1 MRVRRRERPAA
12 VAASRSSPTLTA
24 SLTPRL
30 AASQRQQLSSPKQNV
45 VHKLSS
51 PQKFFPGSS
60 PHVNM
65 NVMSPA
71 SAAVP
76 GAPKLSSRAAS
87 QRWSATALVNSTTSG
102 EILLGHSSGP
112 YVAELRKENTK
123 PLAVRSSTLHERKL
137 VNKTISG
144 TVLHSS
150 TAPLEANRS
159 QPAAVV
165 SFNVYEDKKSRNSS
179 MRRSLSLVSADLLQE
194 APPTVSQTPALKIS
208 KYLMVEQNN
217 MTNKPM
223 KHMAA
228 AYCQAVTPDAKPFLR
243 KGRGIGP
250 GAGAAGVQKSKVVPG
265 SLDPAKFLNE
275 DIAIVTSLP
284 LEDVIPRSGDLSMD
298 TLKPEHHSAASQVAA
313 VNEVQAVVETSV
325 MTCCNNPINPPL
337 LLPEASPVVK
347 SNSLVELTED
357 VLREGDHDTET
368 DQVSPASF
376 EVHTEDYSCAN
387 LHMPASCTG
396 SSQEVEVEVEPQL
409 LEASS
414 HEEVSSIYTSPAALD
429 ESYKKSSSPWIHEF
443 SQANNPPS
451 NSSPSRSSTSCVP
464 ISPPE
469 ALVVNIVAEKVS
481 LESPPCIQSSPP
493 HLPLFA
499 SSSSPR
505 TTPFYERE
513 SCHAPCVLAA
523 ATALSPSGVND
534 GDDEV
539 PHLGVPNSPPLCEAH
554 SSSLAEEA
562 LSSHYA
568 SPIASQ
574 AVPALEVSLSP
585 QASSSSFGTTTAA
598 RSRRKWG
605 CAEKMQP
612 PIIIMS
618 KESPKGIRKLLKFG
632 RKSQNSGCSFPS
644 STANDW
650 HETASTTTTTASDA
664 EDADLELN
672 NRMSFSNFT
681 KRFERSWKNGGP
693 QLLLHKGGR
702 SVSAVRE
709 SSSSSSKAADSTAA
723 RSSNHAP
730 RSFFSLSTFR
740 SRSNESK
747 SRS

>member
-12 VAASRSSPTLTA
+12 VAASRGSPTLTA
-24 SLTPRL
+24 SLTPRA

-65 NVMSPA
+65 NLMSPA

-102 EILLGHSSGP
+102 EILLSHSSGP
-112 YVAELRKENTK
+112 CVAELRKENTK

-137 VNKTISG
+137 VNKTING
-144 TVLHSS
+144 TVLRSS

-223 KHMAA
+223 KHMGA

-250 GAGAAGVQKSKVVPG
+250 GAGAAGVRKSKVVPG

-298 TLKPEHHSAASQVAA
+298 TLKPEHCSATTQVAT
-313 VNEVQAVVETSV
+313 VNECNELQAAVETSV

-347 SNSLVELTED
+347 SNSLIELTED

-396 SSQEVEVEVEPQL
+396 SSQEVEVEPQL

-443 SQANNPPS
+443 SQPNNPPS
-451 NSSPSRSSTSCVP
+451 NSSPPRSSTSCVP
-464 ISPPE
+464 IGPPE
-469 ALVVNIVAEKVS
+469 ALVVNVVAEKVS
-481 LESPPCIQSSPP
+481 LESPPFIQSSPP

-505 TTPFYERE
+505 TTPFCERE
-513 SCHAPCVLAA
+513 SYHAPCVPAA
-523 ATALSPSGVND
+523 ATVLSPSGVNNAD
-534 GDDEV
+534 DDDDDDEV
-539 PHLGVPNSPPLCEAH
+539 PHLGVPNSTPLCEAH

-562 LSSHYA
+562 LSSHNA

-585 QASSSSFGTTTAA
+585 EASSSSIGTTTAA

-605 CAEKMQP
+605 CAEKVQP
-612 PIIIMS
+612 PIIMMS

-632 RKSQNSGCSFPS
+632 RKSRNSGCSFSSS

-650 HETASTTTTTASDA
+650 RETASTTTTTASDA

-672 NRMSFSNFT
+672 NRMSFSNLT
-681 KRFERSWKNGGP
+681 KRLERSWKNGGP

-709 SSSSSSKAADSTAA
+709 SSSSSSKAADTTAA
-723 RSSNHAP
+723 RSSNHGM
-730 RSFFSLSTFR
+730 
-740 SRSNESK
+740 
-747 SRS
+747 

>member
-1 MRVRRRERPAA
+1 
-12 VAASRSSPTLTA
+12 
-24 SLTPRL
+24 
-30 AASQRQQLSSPKQNV
+30 
-45 VHKLSS
+45 
-51 PQKFFPGSS
+51 
-60 PHVNM
+60 
-65 NVMSPA
+65 
-71 SAAVP
+71 
-76 GAPKLSSRAAS
+76 
-87 QRWSATALVNSTTSG
+87 
-102 EILLGHSSGP
+102 
-112 YVAELRKENTK
+112 
-123 PLAVRSSTLHERKL
+123 
-137 VNKTISG
+137 
-144 TVLHSS
+144 
-150 TAPLEANRS
+150 
-159 QPAAVV
+159 
-165 SFNVYEDKKSRNSS
+165 
-179 MRRSLSLVSADLLQE
+179 MRRSLSLVSADLLQG

-217 MTNKPM
+217 MANKPM
-223 KHMAA
+223 KHMTA

-250 GAGAAGVQKSKVVPG
+250 GAGAAGVRKSKVVPG

-298 TLKPEHHSAASQVAA
+298 TLKLEHHSATTQVAA
-313 VNEVQAVVETSV
+313 VNELQAAVETSV

-396 SSQEVEVEVEPQL
+396 SSQEVEVEPQL

-451 NSSPSRSSTSCVP
+451 NSSPPRSSTSCVP

-481 LESPPCIQSSPP
+481 LESPSCIQSSPP

-499 SSSSPR
+499 SSSPR
-505 TTPFYERE
+505 TTPFCERE
-513 SCHAPCVLAA
+513 SYHAPCVLAA

-534 GDDEV
+534 GDGDDDEV
-539 PHLGVPNSPPLCEAH
+539 PHSGVPNSAPLCEAH

-562 LSSHYA
+562 LSSHNA

-574 AVPALEVSLSP
+574 AVPALEISLSP

-605 CAEKMQP
+605 CAEKVQP
-612 PIIIMS
+612 PIVMMS

-632 RKSQNSGCSFPS
+632 RKSRNSGCSFSSS

-650 HETASTTTTTASDA
+650 RETASTTTTTTASDA

-672 NRMSFSNFT
+672 NRMSFSNLT
-681 KRFERSWKNGGP
+681 KRLERSWKNGGP

-723 RSSNHAP
+723 RSSNHGM
-730 RSFFSLSTFR
+730 
-740 SRSNESK
+740 
-747 SRS
+747 